1 MSGIVGLFDLQG
13 LRDFDCA
20 LVREMNESQRHR
32 GPDDGKLHLAP
43 GLALGHRRLSV
54 IDIAAGQQPLL
65 NEDGSV
71 ALVFDGE
78 IYNFQALASEL
89 AALGHVFRTG
99 GNAEVIVRAWE
110 AWGEACVGHFRGMFA
125 FALWDRARQ
134 TLFLARDRLGVKPLY
149 YAALGDGSVIF
160 GSELKALM
168 RHPGFGRKLDSR
180 AVEEFFA
187 FGYVPDPR
195 TIFLAAWKLPPG
207 HTLSIRRGGPL
218 PVPREYWD
226 LRFSLD
232 NPIGFEEAAA
242 EFSGRLRE
250 AVRLR
255 LTAEAPLG
263 ALLTGDTDSSA
274 VFAAMAGLSEKP
286 VDTCSITFGDS
297 GSREAALAD
306 TVARLYH
313 GNHFNGTARSD
324 DFDLVDTLSGLYD
337 EPFADSAAM
346 PFYRLCEL
354 ARKRMTVALSGVGG
368 DEILAGHRR
377 YRMHLAG
384 ERLRAVL
391 PAGVRQPIFGLLGG
405 LYSAAGWAPRLFR
418 GRAVFQAFAKN
429 TVEAYFHSVSL
440 LRDDMRRRLFSVSFR
455 RDLAGYEAIEVFR
468 RHIRRAQTSDPLA
481 LVQYLDIK
489 TSLAGFVNTR
499 VDRASMAHSLEVRA
513 PLIDHMLVEWLAAL
527 PSAFKRRGREGRLL
541 LKKAMEAQL
550 PRNVLHQS
558 GRPSAVPFN
567 RWLRGPLK
575 GRVREIILGDTL
587 AATGIF
593 DTGYLQHLVDTH
605 LLGVRDHGTSLWA
618 LLTFEAFLRHTAP
631 TVSST

>member
-13 LRDFDCA
+13 LRDFDCT

-32 GPDDGKLHLAP
+32 GPNDGRLHLEP

-54 IDIAAGQQPLL
+54 VGIATGQQPLL
-65 NEDGSV
+65 NEEGSV

-78 IYNFQALASEL
+78 IYNYQALASEL
-89 AALGHVFRTG
+89 AALGHVFRSGSDT
-99 GNAEVIVRAWE
+99 EVILHAWE

-134 TLFLARDRLGVKPLY
+134 TLFLARDRLGAKPLY

-168 RHPGFGRKLDSR
+168 RHPGFVRKLDSR

-195 TIFLAAWKLPPG
+195 TIFLSAWKLPPG
-207 HTLSIRRGGPL
+207 HTVSVRRGGPL

-226 LRFSLD
+226 IRFSLD

-242 EFSGRLRE
+242 EFGGRLRE

-255 LTAEAPLG
+255 MAAETPLG
-263 ALLTGDTDSSA
+263 ALLTGDADSSA
-274 VFAAMAGLSEKP
+274 VFAAMAGVSEKP
-286 VDTCSITFGDS
+286 VDACSIAFGKA
-297 GSREAALAD
+297 GAKEAALAD
-306 TVARLYH
+306 TVARRYC
-313 GNHFNGTARSD
+313 GNHFSGTARAD
-324 DFDLVDTLSGLYD
+324 DFDLLDTLSGLYD
-337 EPFADSAAM
+337 EPFADNATM
-346 PFYRLCEL
+346 PFYRLCAL
-354 ARKRMTVALSGVGG
+354 ARERMTVALSGVGG

-377 YRMHLAG
+377 YRLHLAG

-405 LYSAAGWAPRLFR
+405 LYSVTGWAPRIFR
-418 GRAVFQAFAKN
+418 GRAVFQAFAKD

-440 LRDDMRRRLFSVSFR
+440 LDDDMRRRLFSPSFR

-489 TSLAGFVNTR
+489 TSLAGCVNTR

-513 PLIDHMLVEWLAAL
+513 PLLDHMLVEWLAAL
-527 PSAFKRRGREGRLL
+527 PSAFKLRGREGRFL
-541 LKKAMEAQL
+541 LKKTMAAQL
-550 PRNVLHQS
+550 PRNVLYRS
-558 GRPSAVPFN
+558 GKRFTVPFDH
-567 RWLRGPLK
+567 WLRGSFK

-593 DTGYLQHLVDTH
+593 DAGYLQHLVDTH
-605 LLGVRDHGTSLWA
+605 LLGVRDHGVSLYA
-618 LLTFEAFLRHTAP
+618 LLTFEAFLRHAGQAA
-631 TVSST
+631 SSA